1 MLQYTLSEQLRYV
14 IVDYVIML
22 CIYICCVTCNKISS
36 VILYTR
42 VVVLYIYILKHLY
55 REVPDICLPS
65 DLLYAAGLVAFCI
78 QQITPAVLFR
88 FQ

>member
-42 VVVLYIYILKHLY
+42 VVVLYIYILKHFTLTLSEGGAMKSVTE
-55 REVPDICLPS
+55 RNK
-65 DLLYAAGLVAFCI
+65 VANVSSC
-78 QQITPAVLFR
+78 R
-88 FQ
+88 C